1 VTKTTDVVIDIY
13 YWPYFKQNIG
23 KFVQKCY
30 ICQTIKGQA
39 QNIGLYIPLPIPEN
53 IWEDFSMDFVLGLPR
68 IQWGMNYVFVVIDR
82 FPKITHFISCKKTN
96 DASAIARLFFREV
109 VCLHGVPKII
119 SSRTINFLSFFV
131 YVVEIV

>member
-1 VTKTTDVVIDIY
+1 VTKTTNVVSDIY

-53 IWEDFSMDFVLGLPR
+53 IWEDLSMDFVLGLPH
-68 IQWGMNYVFVVIDR
+68 
-82 FPKITHFISCKKTN
+82 T
-96 DASAIARLFFREV
+96 
-109 VCLHGVPKII
+109 
-119 SSRTINFLSFFV
+119 
-131 YVVEIV
+131 

>member
-1 VTKTTDVVIDIY
+1 MLSLTYIIGLTLNRILVNLCKNVI
-13 YWPYFKQNIG
+13 
-23 KFVQKCY
+23 FVKPSRD
-30 ICQTIKGQA
+30 KA

-82 FPKITHFISCKKTN
+82 FPKITHFISCKKKN

-131 YVVEIV
+131 YVGEIV